1 MFVFA
6 ASELLSMSFIIIII
20 IIVVVVV
27 VVVVDVVVA
36 VVGDVVVVVFVVV
49 AVVVVVAAA
58 TATNEDALFAVAALM
73 PFVHL
78 SLPLRRREIAIVHLE
93 VKTTTPSDNFN
104 PQAS

>member
-1 MFVFA
+1 
-6 ASELLSMSFIIIII
+6 MSFI

-27 VVVVDVVVA
+27 VVVA
-36 VVGDVVVVVFVVV
+36 
-49 AVVVVVAAA
+49 AVAAA

-78 SLPLRRREIAIVHLE
+78 SLPLRRREIEIVHLE
-93 VKTTTPSDNFN
+93 VITTTPSDNFN